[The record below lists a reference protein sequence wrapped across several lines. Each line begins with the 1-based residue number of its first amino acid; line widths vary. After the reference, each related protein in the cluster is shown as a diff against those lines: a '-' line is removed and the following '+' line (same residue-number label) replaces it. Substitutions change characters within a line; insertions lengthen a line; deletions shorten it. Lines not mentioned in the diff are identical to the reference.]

1 MIILPQSIA
10 HVQQLIQP
18 GENYYLVGGAVRDA
32 LLNKC
37 NNDLDIICP
46 GGTQKIARRLAD
58 QTSGAFYILDK
69 ERNTSRVIINE
80 SNGDRIV
87 FDFTQLRGGS
97 LEADLRERD
106 FTINAMAV
114 NLTDPVHV
122 IDPLKGGRDL
132 LEKWLRPC
140 SGSSFR
146 DDPLRVIRAIRY
158 SVALDLKMESSTI
171 QELKETVV
179 NLDQI
184 SKERKRDEFFKILG
198 RGKTSVSV
206 QLLHSFGILPF
217 LGIENLTNFA
227 KVLQRLRVLD
237 SFMSYL
243 GNDSSLLKRDYFQL
257 ASFISG
263 LGKQR
268 KNLSNYLAQPNHS
281 DRTRK
286 DLDHL
291 GAFLWDTSHVD
302 ECEVFKKLALSNDE
316 STHLYILLK
325 NRNWLHEFVE
335 NGGVLDNRIIFQ
347 YFKRLGDAGLDL
359 ALLTLADTASVVTA
373 ELNHDLWL
381 LELEVC
387 GRLIETWFEHPE
399 VVDPKM
405 LLSGT
410 DLLIEFGLTPGPLIG
425 QLLENLRE
433 EQAAGEVLTR
443 QEALDWVEE
452 KKLK

>member
-268 KNLSNYLAQPNHS
+268 KNLSNYLAQPNNS
-281 DRTRK
+281 YRTRK

>member
-281 DRTRK
+281 YRTRK

-410 DLLIEFGLTPGPLIG
+410 DLLIEFDLTPGPLIG

>member
-410 DLLIEFGLTPGPLIG
+410 DLLIEFDLTPGPLIG